1 MCSFTWLVQIATWP
15 EQYISCLHLEKMMTA
30 SKLQN
35 ERLVKYVNIKIWQ
48 RLLVHIIIR
57 VYSINICIRVYAVLL
72 SVVIERVNMLMVT
85 IVTGGIKVI
94 DMKMSCYILEKSYVF
109 EMQWWLN
116 LFVFYLSVSINVAKV
131 FYKMKYIYSTISSL
145 QRQFR
150 THIHKGTTTHVCRA
164 AGAYPDNLTPALQVE
179 EDKWSCVVI
188 IFQQTTSNR
197 VKETSDN
204 CLNLQ
209 LCPGAYW
216 GQNAALE
223 FLAQSGPPNPVCSH
237 STKNHWHNPLH
248 YNLCFLVYM
257 TNSKYFLRICKWDSP
272 YVTYQTIWHIAQL
285 LSKQTWVVPNA
296 DCFHG
301 AFLLVIYSMCLLA
314 KSWHLSF

>member
-150 THIHKGTTTHVCRA
+150 THIHKGTTTHVCHTR
-164 AGAYPDNLTPALQVE
+164 
-179 EDKWSCVVI
+179 I
-188 IFQQTTSNR
+188 ISR
-197 VKETSDN
+197 
-204 CLNLQ
+204 Q
-209 LCPGAYW
+209 LY
-216 GQNAALE
+216 
-223 FLAQSGPPNPVCSH
+223 
-237 STKNHWHNPLH
+237 K
-248 YNLCFLVYM
+248 
-257 TNSKYFLRICKWDSP
+257 
-272 YVTYQTIWHIAQL
+272 
-285 LSKQTWVVPNA
+285 
-296 DCFHG
+296 
-301 AFLLVIYSMCLLA
+301 
-314 KSWHLSF
+314 